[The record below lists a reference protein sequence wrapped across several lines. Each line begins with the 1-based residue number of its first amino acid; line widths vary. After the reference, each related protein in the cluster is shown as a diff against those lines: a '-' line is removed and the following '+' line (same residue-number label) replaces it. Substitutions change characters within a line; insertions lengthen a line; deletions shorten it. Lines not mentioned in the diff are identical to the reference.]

1 MATRYISSPG
11 VQISE
16 TDRTLLVSTE
26 LGTTVFMTGF
36 AAQGPTDEVTQ
47 IGSVSEYESI
57 FGTPTNA
64 QERYLYHSAR
74 QVLTQSPARL
84 LITRIPYGPGE
95 GDGYASSYSALVYPV
110 SATLN
115 GSGTKNNWIATSNYT
130 SSPVAVLNYVAAFT
144 DVITGGAGSLGTDYF
159 TSIGITSSTSAAYVN
174 NINSLY
180 RNYPTLTVFT
190 SSGESPNITASVS
203 SFYVTTVTYEEA
215 DAFTILKPSSVILT
229 DAQYEYIVSGGLDW
243 SDRYTISEVNAYS
256 EIAKGGIVVLNPS
269 KLAVNSL
276 YEGYYLAVADNS
288 NNGPS
293 TNFDAI
299 TGIQAANSNNG
310 FKQFYTD
317 IPTSRLNFALSA
329 DYRSPKNSISESIE
343 RLPNGFD
350 FGQTTY
356 NDSLT
361 FALYKIR
368 TSIYGN
374 TVSLDYRI
382 DTPIV
387 GSLYANKTQNNPLG
401 GSPVAFSLD
410 KVSEATRGQIKIHVN
425 PFISSR
431 GTWVNE
437 NGSPAK
443 IVRVANSA
451 KNLYSHGVFVSNTN
465 DTLNDIGNLPA
476 KVSRNLTRLRDLDI
490 DVDITT
496 ECGLGTIWAGAKNNP
511 RSKPELTQ
519 YYFDE
524 NYPVSVAAL
533 SALQDPYS
541 AGSAYVEG
549 VSNLRDAYLS
559 IANLFY
565 ETAEAQERRDHMF
578 ILDPLRY
585 IFVNGPNTKVS
596 TKIGYDFSKEVYNAL
611 KNLHGGIPS
620 QYGASYANW
629 IRNNDVSSDQ
639 LVWLPSSGYVAADIA
654 FSSAVS
660 FPWSAPA
667 GFTRGVLRNVI
678 DLAINP
684 TQKQRDYLYKINQN
698 PIAFFPGDGYVI
710 FGQKTMFNQPSA
722 FDRINVRR
730 LFLTLE
736 KATKRLL
743 KFFIFEPNSFSTRVR
758 LVNALSP
765 IFEQAKNND
774 GVYDYRIICDERNNT
789 PDVID
794 NNELKVA
801 IYIQPTRTAEFILA
815 EFIGTRTGVNLN
827 ELVP

>member
-1 MATRYISSPG
+1 
-11 VQISE
+11 
-16 TDRTLLVSTE
+16 
-26 LGTTVFMTGF
+26 MTGF

-47 IGSVSEYESI
+47 IGSVSEFESI
-57 FGTPTNA
+57 FGLPTNA

-74 QVLTQSPARL
+74 QVLTQSPGKL
-84 LITRIPYGPGE
+84 LVTRIPYGPGE
-95 GDGYASSYSALVYPV
+95 GEGYASSYSALVYPV

-115 GSGTKNNWIATSNYT
+115 GSGIKNNWVASTTYT
-130 SSPVAVLNYVAAFT
+130 SSPVAVTNYINAFT
-144 DVITGGAGSLGTDYF
+144 QIITGDGGALGTGYLNSVS
-159 TSIGITSSTSAAYVN
+159 TPATSAAYVES
-174 NINSLY
+174 INEIFRS
-180 RNYPTLTVFT
+180 YPTTVAYT
-190 SSGESPNITASVS
+190 TANAGSNTVLNISA
-203 SFYVTTVTYEEA
+203 FYITTVTYEEA
-215 DAFTILKPSSVILT
+215 DNFHILEPTSVILT
-229 DAQYEYIVSGGLDW
+229 DAQYDYIVSGGINW
-243 SDRYTISEVNAYS
+243 QDRYSVS
-256 EIAKGGIVVLNPS
+256 EINLESQIGKGGIVVLNPS

-276 YEGYYLAVADNS
+276 YEGYYVAIADNS
-288 NNGPS
+288 NISPA
-293 TNFDAI
+293 TDFDAV
-299 TGIQAANSNNG
+299 TGIKAAAGNNG
-310 FKQFYTD
+310 FKQYYTD
-317 IPTSRLNFALSA
+317 IPSSRLSFALSA
-329 DYRSPKNSISESIE
+329 DYRSPKNSISEAIE

-350 FGQTTY
+350 FSQNNY

-361 FALYKIR
+361 IAVYKIR
-368 TSIYGN
+368 TSIYGDN
-374 TVSLDYRI
+374 VTLDYRL
-382 DTPIV
+382 DTPLV
-387 GSLYANKTQNNPLG
+387 GSLYVNKTQSNPLG
-401 GSPVAFSLD
+401 GTPTSFFLER
-410 KVSEATRGQIKIHVN
+410 VSEATRSQIKVYVN
-425 PFISSR
+425 PYISSK
-431 GTWVNE
+431 GTWVSE
-437 NGSPAK
+437 NGTPTK
-443 IVRVANSA
+443 TVRVSNGAR
-451 KNLYSHGVFVSNTN
+451 KLYSHGVFVSSTN

-490 DVDITT
+490 DIDIAA

-511 RSKPELTQ
+511 RSKKESVQ

-524 NYPVSVAAL
+524 NYPMSSAAL
-533 SALQDPYS
+533 SALQNP
-541 AGSAYVEG
+541 AEGGTGYVVG
-549 VSNLRDAYLS
+549 VENLREAYLS

-565 ETAEAQERRDHMF
+565 EAAEAQERRDHMF

-585 IFVNGPNTKVS
+585 IFVNGPNSKVS
-596 TKIGYDFSKEVYNAL
+596 AKLGYDFSKEVYNPL
-611 KNLHGGIPS
+611 KNLLGSIPS

-629 IRNNDVSSDQ
+629 IRNNDTSSDQ

-654 FSSAVS
+654 YSSAVS

-710 FGQKTMFNQPSA
+710 FGQKTLFNQPSA

-815 EFIGTRTGVNLN
+815 EFIGTRTGVNLS